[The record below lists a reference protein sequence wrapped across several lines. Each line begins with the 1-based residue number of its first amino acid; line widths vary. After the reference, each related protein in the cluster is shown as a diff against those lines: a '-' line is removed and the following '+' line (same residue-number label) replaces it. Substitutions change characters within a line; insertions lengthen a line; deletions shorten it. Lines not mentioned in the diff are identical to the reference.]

1 MPGIVGL
8 ITKKPREWAEPILGA
23 MLQAVRHE
31 SFYRTGT
38 WVEVSSGVYVG
49 WTVQENSFSD
59 GMPVSNE
66 RGDLVLVFSGEN
78 FPESGTKSRLREHGH
93 VFAPEGPS
101 YLVHLS
107 EEDDTFPAT
116 LNGKFQGMLIDR
128 LEGTALLF
136 NDRYGMHRLYY
147 HESKDAFYFAVEAKA
162 ILAVCPELRR
172 VDAQGLGEF
181 VACGCV
187 LQNRTLFDGIHVLPG
202 GSAWLFRKGA
212 LESKKSYFQPREWE
226 EQAPLEPEEYYRE
239 LKDKFSSSLPHYF
252 NGRQKVG
259 ISLTGGL
266 DTRLILA
273 WWKSQPNTLPCYTY
287 AGMFRDCQDVIV
299 ARKVADIC
307 RQPHRAITVGN
318 EFLPRFAHYA
328 ERSVFLSDGCVDV
341 SRASDL
347 YVSEKVREIAPVRIV
362 GTYGSEMLTQVAM
375 FKAIDPM
382 PGIFSQE
389 LLQHVNQAKS
399 TYAEIRSGHPATF
412 AAFRQSPW
420 WHYGVLTLEQSQ
432 LTVRSPYLDNELV
445 RTVYRAPASLAATGD
460 VRLRMIGDGDPTL
473 GRIRSD
479 RGIGGNALFPAS
491 MISRGFLE
499 FTLRAEYAYDQGMPQ
514 WLAKI
519 DHFFSPLHFERLFL
533 GRHKFAHYRIWYRD
547 FLSEYVREMLLDSRS
562 LSRPYLERGGLEA
575 VVQGHLK
582 GNRNY
587 TNEIH
592 TLLTLELLHRQF
604 LDSN

>member
-8 ITKKPREWAEPILGA
+8 ITKKPREWAEPLLGT
-23 MLQAVRHE
+23 MVQTIRHE
-31 SFYRTGT
+31 SFYRSGT
-38 WVEVSSGVYVG
+38 WVDDSLGIYVG

-66 RGDLVLVFSGEN
+66 RGDSVLVFSGED
-78 FPESGTKSRLREHGH
+78 FPEHGTCSRLKQHGH
-93 VFAPEGPS
+93 VFAPDGPS
-101 YLVHLS
+101 YLVHLC
-107 EEDDTFPAT
+107 EEDDSFPAT
-116 LNGKFQGMLIDR
+116 LNGKFHGLLIDR
-128 LEGTALLF
+128 LRGTALLF

-162 ILAVCPELRR
+162 ILAVYPELRR
-172 VDAQGLGEF
+172 MDAQGLGEF

-187 LQNRTLFDGIHVLPG
+187 LQNRTIFDGIHVLPG
-202 GSAWLFRKGA
+202 ASAWVFRNGM
-212 LESKKSYFQPREWE
+212 LESKKNYFQPREWE

-239 LKDKFSSSLPHYF
+239 LKDKFSRNLPYYF

-266 DTRLILA
+266 DTRLIMA
-273 WWKSQPNTLPCYTY
+273 WWKSAPDTLPCYTFS
-287 AGMFRDCQDVIV
+287 GMFRDCQDVLV

-307 RQPHRAITVGN
+307 RQSHHAITVGN
-318 EFLPRFAHYA
+318 EFLQRFSRYA

-362 GTYGSEMLTQVAM
+362 GTYGSELLTRVAM
-375 FKAIDPM
+375 FNAADPM
-382 PGIFSQE
+382 PGIFSRD
-389 LLQHVNQAKS
+389 LLQYVHQAKS

-445 RTVYRAPASLAATGD
+445 RTVYRAPASPAATGD
-460 VRLRMIGDGDPTL
+460 VRLRMIGDGDPIL
-473 GRIRSD
+473 GRIPSD
-479 RGIGGNALFPAS
+479 RGIGGSTRFPLA
-491 MISRGFLE
+491 MVSRCFLE
-499 FTLRAEYAYDQGMPQ
+499 FTLRAEYHYDQGMPQ

-519 DHFFSPLHFERLFL
+519 DHLFSPLHFDRFFL

-547 FLSEYVREMLLDSRS
+547 FLSSYVREMLLDPRT
-562 LSRPYLERGGLEA
+562 LSRPYLERSALEG

-582 GNRNY
+582 GDCNY

-592 TLLTLELLHRQF
+592 TLLTLEHLHRQF
-604 LDSN
+604 LDPK